1 MAKRFLVVTEEWAGS
16 GHRMAAL
23 ALLEALREKQEV
35 ESARLV
41 GGLQTTSPAL
51 RELSRFFYGSM
62 LRYGQPLWQYIYTK
76 EKMWSGMLKKPL
88 GTWLSRRFIDAVLAE
103 EKPDVV
109 AATHAYCL
117 SALAVAKQRMG
128 QSFHLVSM
136 PTDFCV
142 NRFWVHPAI
151 DTYIVAHE
159 QVAELLERTH
169 GVQPERIR
177 IHGIPV
183 RRAFSSAADAEKTH
197 WKRERGLSPRMF
209 TVLIAGGEGG
219 YGRMDQVVAELMNR
233 EEALQIVV
241 ITGKNEALRQ
251 RLEAQWMGKTASH
264 SLFIRGYEP
273 ELWKWLGAADVY
285 ITKPGGISCSEALT
299 MRTPLI
305 LYQPLPGQE
314 RHNANFFLQH
324 QAAVLADKPGMI
336 AEAVQQMKHGQ
347 LREQIVRRMERLR
360 RPAAAEQTAEF
371 LVRL

>member
-1 MAKRFLVVTEEWAGS
+1 MAKRFLLVTEEWAGS

-23 ALLEALREKQEV
+23 AVLEALREKQGV

-41 GGLQTTSPAL
+41 GGLQTACPAL
-51 RELSRFFYGSM
+51 GGLSRFFYGNM
-62 LRYGQPLWQYIYTK
+62 LRYGQPLWQRLYAQ
-76 EKMWSGMLKKPL
+76 EKMWSAILKKPL
-88 GTWLSRRFIDAVLAE
+88 AAWLSGRFIEAVLAS
-103 EKPDVV
+103 EKPEVV
-109 AATHAYCL
+109 VATHAYCL

-128 QSFHLVSM
+128 EAFHLVSM

-159 QVAELLERTH
+159 QVAERLQRTH

-183 RRAFSSAADAEKTH
+183 RRAFARAVEAEKNY
-197 WKRERGLSPRMF
+197 WKQERGLSPRLF

-219 YGRMDQVVAELMNR
+219 YGRMDKVVAKLMEC

-241 ITGKNEALRQ
+241 ITGKNEALR
-251 RLEAQWMGKTASH
+251 RKLEAEWRGRETPH
-264 SLFIRGYEP
+264 PLYIRGYEP
-273 ELWKWLGAADVY
+273 DLWKWLGAADVY
-285 ITKPGGISCSEALT
+285 VTKPGGLSCSEALT

-314 RHNANFFLQH
+314 RHNARFLLKH
-324 QAAVLADKPGMI
+324 QAAVLADKPQGI
-336 AEAVQQMKHGQ
+336 VETIRQMKQGD
-347 LREQIVRRMERLR
+347 LREQIMRGMDRLR
-360 RPAAAEQTAEF
+360 KPSAAEHTAEF